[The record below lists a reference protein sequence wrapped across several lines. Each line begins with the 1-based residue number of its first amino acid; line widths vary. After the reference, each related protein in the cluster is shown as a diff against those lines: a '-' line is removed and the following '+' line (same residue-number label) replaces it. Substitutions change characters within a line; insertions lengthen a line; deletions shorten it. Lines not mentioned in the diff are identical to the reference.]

1 MNVSAAAP
9 IRATILAPTA
19 ATYAALLAAR
29 FPDMAFLP
37 ATNEAEARA
46 AVPECEILIAFGI
59 AMTDDILRAGPKL
72 RWIQSLAT
80 GVDKFQ
86 TLPSLRP
93 DVMLTSARGIHEAQ
107 VSEMAVMLMVA
118 LNRQLPR
125 LIESQRAHRWDR
137 FPAPILAGKT
147 AVVWGVG
154 IIGTEIARLCKA
166 FRMTVWGV
174 TRTPRE
180 IPHFNRR
187 RSVTVSS
194 NLDDEVLSQGAA
206 LEIVERIAKEV
217 LPESGYSYRW
227 TGEAEKFLE
236 SGNALAFAYGL
247 AILCVFLVLAAQFE
261 SFTHPITILVAVAF
275 SFTGALIALK
285 VTGTTLNL
293 FSKIGLVMLVGLV
306 TKNSILIVE
315 FANQLRGRGMTLV
328 EAVTQSARRRFR
340 PILMT
345 ALATMVGILPIAL
358 GRGAGGDARAPLGIA
373 VVGGMFFSTILT
385 FFIVP
390 ATYVV
395 IERIRSRVMGERS
408 VAQPR
413 APASAAASAGGS

>member
-29 FPDMAFLP
+29 FPDMVFLP

-46 AVPECEILIAFGI
+46 AMPECEILIAFGI

-93 DVMLTSARGIHEAQ
+93 DVVLTSARGIHEAQ
-107 VSEMAVMLMVA
+107 VGEMAVMLMVA

-154 IIGTEIARLCKA
+154 VIGTEIARLCKA

-180 IPHFNRR
+180 IPNFDRVFTPDRLGEAAAAADYLIAIAPGAPEHVGRLDRDVLGRMKPTAFVINLGRGELINDADLIDALRR
-187 RSVTVSS
+187 ERIA
-194 NLDDEVLSQGAA
+194 GAA
-206 LEIVERIAKEV
+206 LDVFAPEPLAPDHPYWDMDNVIITPHCAGMSVEYE
-217 LPESGYSYRW
+217 E
-227 TGEAEKFLE
+227 
-236 SGNALAFAYGL
+236 
-247 AILCVFLVLAAQFE
+247 Q
-261 SFTHPITILVAVAF
+261 AV
-275 SFTGALIALK
+275 ALIAENIEHFRA
-285 VTGTTLNL
+285 GTYD
-293 FSKIGLVMLVGLV
+293 
-306 TKNSILIVE
+306 
-315 FANQLRGRGMTLV
+315 R
-328 EAVTQSARRRFR
+328 
-340 PILMT
+340 
-345 ALATMVGILPIAL
+345 MVN
-358 GRGAGGDARAPLGIA
+358 
-373 VVGGMFFSTILT
+373 
-385 FFIVP
+385 
-390 ATYVV
+390 
-395 IERIRSRVMGERS
+395 RVS
-408 VAQPR
+408 
-413 APASAAASAGGS
+413 